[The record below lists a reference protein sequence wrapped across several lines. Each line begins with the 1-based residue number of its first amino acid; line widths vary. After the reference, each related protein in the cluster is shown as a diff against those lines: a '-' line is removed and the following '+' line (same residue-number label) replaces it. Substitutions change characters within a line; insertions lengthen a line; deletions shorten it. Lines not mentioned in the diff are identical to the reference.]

1 MYIHIPGMERNVDQ
15 TDPEEVPEE
24 EEQGGAER
32 SEIKEDEE
40 EAEMKVVSEKLDSLI
55 IIISM
60 SFSCLKM
67 WNWNQILFKPPLI

>member
-1 MYIHIPGMERNVDQ
+1 MYPGMERNVDQ

-24 EEQGGAER
+24 EEGGAER

-40 EAEMKVVSEKLDSLI
+40 EAEMKVVSKGERSCLESEI
-55 IIISM
+55 IPH

-67 WNWNQILFKPPLI
+67 WNWNQTLFKPLLI